1 MTVNEL
7 HSKIVAAK
15 KFLNDEVVKIRTA
28 TGVSSFNFREVGD
41 RLDMIH
47 EVERIGVRN
56 LSEREQRKIARMI
69 DQLDIK
75 VSAN

>member
-15 KFLNDEVVKIRTA
+15 KFLNDEVVKIRTSQG
-28 TGVSSFNFREVGD
+28 TSSFNFREVGD

-56 LSEREQRKIARMI
+56 LNEREQRKIARMI

-75 VSAN
+75 VSPN

>member
-7 HSKIVAAK
+7 HSRIVAAK

-28 TGVSSFNFREVGD
+28 QGISSYSFREVGD

-56 LSEREQRKIARMI
+56 LNERETRKISRMI
-69 DQLDIK
+69 EGLDT
-75 VSAN
+75 VSFN